1 MQGIERLKVLSSE
14 IKDAPLLQI
23 INYLLSR
30 EDMDEKYL
38 NEEKSIKQMV
48 SFIKSEAQKEA
59 KNGMAW
65 VEDKKVFGWAVHYW
79 DESNKDLKLETQIS
93 EEKEETEKTVKKE
106 VSKQKKET
114 NKEWIPEGQISLFD
128 L

>member
-14 IKDAPLLQI
+14 IKDIPLLQI

-38 NEEKSIKQMV
+38 NEDKSIKQMV
-48 SFIKSEAQKEA
+48 SFIKTEAKKEA
-59 KNGMAW
+59 KNGIAW
-65 VEDKKVFGWAVHYW
+65 VEDKKVFGWAIHYW
-79 DESNKDLKLETQIS
+79 DEPNEKLNLEKIK
-93 EEKEETEKTVKKE
+93 EPKEEVQEIKKE
-106 VSKQKKET
+106 KVVREKIQKNKKWVS
-114 NKEWIPEGQISLFD
+114 EGQITLFD